1 MEFLSSIEVLSFL
14 DWMDKEG
21 IAKKNDAAIEE
32 FILDPKNSEEL
43 FIAIESYK
51 NTFKR
56 HEQSGESMFERKI
69 DFYLRSV
76 KAELMTEYSQRSSTT
91 RCDVSKKQLEEMI
104 ESAHRNVMQNNPDWT
119 RKIEDIS
126 KIDTE
131 EMAYRLRKYLNFG
144 DAADTNDYVFSY
156 LKTKEN
162 TAAHAM
168 TSFIQ
173 WLKENLADTVR
184 ISQIPSLQL
193 DRYISNFLEDYYS
206 HHYMS
211 YSQYKEMEKIIKNS
225 LHNPGNIEY
234 FNRLIERYRDR
245 VVRYKC
251 VFISE
256 DKAYYDLVEQHWLQ
270 LNEYTGDYL
279 DVFYNPKEL
288 GTYRGYHVADV
299 LNIQSRIEKFPCI
312 YIWRT
317 ALSEG
322 KAIATNG
329 LSIED
334 LLQLVKE
341 IVNTIHAGKALD
353 EVIDSGNRY
362 VGLVRQL
369 IYKNKIIEEKVLY
382 NLIRA
387 CIQLQSNPIMF
398 SDVIEDLRN
407 TQIRDLMR
415 GLFSSSLSIGDKK
428 YAVRVDDQGF
438 NGLSA
443 SGKSLGRPDLFV
455 TVESLPFSIIEGVNV
470 DSGITGAIKEQSKIH
485 EHIAR
490 FGNYDQIGLERNIL
504 LVYVKTN
511 FFNIFY
517 KSLLKEIMNNPR
529 VTIKGSKIT
538 DLVDFPVSKLDL
550 PEYAAIRL
558 AKGKYDYCGSERSL
572 YICVV
577 NICSRSK

>member
-1 MEFLSSIEVLSFL
+1 MEFLPSIEVLSFL
-14 DWMDKEG
+14 DWMDKKD
-21 IAKKNDAAIEE
+21 IAKENDTTIEE
-32 FILDPKNSEEL
+32 FILDPKNSEKL

-51 NTFKR
+51 STFKL

-69 DFYLRSV
+69 DFYLRSE
-76 KAELMTEYSQRSSTT
+76 KAVLMKEYSQRSSTI
-91 RCDVSKKQLEEMI
+91 RYDVSKKQLEEMI
-104 ESAHRNVMQNNPDWT
+104 ESAHRSVMRNISDWT
-119 RKIEDIS
+119 RNNEDIS

-131 EMAYRLRKYLNFG
+131 EMAYRLRTYLNDG
-144 DAADTNDYVFSY
+144 DAADKSDYVFSF
-156 LKTKEN
+156 LKTKEH
-162 TAAHAM
+162 TVAYAM

-173 WLKENLADTVR
+173 WLQENLADTVR
-184 ISQIPSLQL
+184 ITQIPSSQL

-206 HHYMS
+206 HYYVS

-225 LHNPGNIEY
+225 LHNPGNIKY

-245 VVRYKC
+245 VARYKC

-256 DKAYYDLVEQHWLQ
+256 DNAFYDLVEQHWLQ

-288 GTYRGYHVADV
+288 KPHRGYHVADV
-299 LNIQSRIEKFPCI
+299 LDIQSRIEKFPCI

-322 KAIATNG
+322 KAIATDG
-329 LSIED
+329 LSFED

-341 IVNTIHAGKALD
+341 IVITIHAGKALD
-353 EVIDSGNRY
+353 EVIDSGNKY
-362 VGLVRQL
+362 AGAVRQL

-398 SDVIEDLRN
+398 SNAIEDIRN

-415 GLFSSSLSIGDKK
+415 NLFSSSLSIGDKK

-455 TVESLPFSIIEGVNV
+455 TVESLPFSIIEGVNIA
-470 DSGITGAIKEQSKIH
+470 SGISGAIKEQSKIH

-490 FGNYDQIGLERNIL
+490 FGNYDQVGLERNIL
-504 LVYVKTN
+504 LVYVRTN
-511 FFNIFY
+511 FFNVFY

-529 VTIKGSKIT
+529 VTIRGSNIT
-538 DLVDFPVSKLDL
+538 DLVDFHVSELDL

-558 AKGKYDYCGSERSL
+558 AKGKYDYCGSKRSL

-577 NICSRSK
+577 NISSKSK